1 MSTKSCI
8 NSFFN
13 RFYSILLCLPN
24 RINKALIQRKEEKY
38 QRESEAKIAQA
49 AENEKKAQEKII
61 EAIRNEE
68 AV

>member
-1 MSTKSCI
+1 
-8 NSFFN
+8 
-13 RFYSILLCLPN
+13 
-24 RINKALIQRKEEKY
+24 LIQRREEKY